1 MAAVVDPEVCHV
13 VHWNCCG
20 MKTIVAADTVGCGSS
35 VRVVAAADCVD
46 KEVVQ

>member
-1 MAAVVDPEVCHV
+1 MAAGATPEVCHV
-13 VHWNCCG
+13 VHWNCSG
-20 MKTIVAADTVGCGSS
+20 MKKIVAADTVGCGSS